1 MKSLPVVLLF
11 LLASGMI
18 SLPAQTA
25 LPDTVSRE
33 SALQP
38 GTENIDQA
46 ALEAEL
52 AKELGQGAD
61 TTAAKPQVPP
71 ALQTSQGRP
80 GGLLNPQIS
89 AIGSFVTAGT
99 EDKAVAKPINLGL
112 SEAEFSFQAYVDP
125 YSKAEFYIAFH
136 NETEDPFLGPDS
148 EAAANGEYEAELEE
162 AFLTT
167 LSLPFGLQ
175 VKAGK
180 FRSNFGRIN
189 PVHPHA
195 LDYIDYPRMYVNYLG
210 GEGLSDKGAAL
221 NWLIPNPL
229 NFYQELSLEVTS
241 GTLDGPSFQGGSKH
255 LLYLGHL
262 KNFLDLN
269 DNTTLEVGLSGVY
282 GPNNA
287 DGDKTAIGAADLTL
301 IWKPLRY
308 NRYRSFEWTSEGL
321 VSNRKTPDGD
331 VTSYA
336 LYSFMRYQ
344 IGRRWFI
351 GARFD
356 YSEFPEHNC
365 LNEKAYSAM
374 LNFYATEFQ
383 KIELQ
388 FQHGVPAEFDSFNRV
403 LLRAVFVIGA
413 HGAHK
418 Y

>member
-1 MKSLPVVLLF
+1 MKILPFLF
-11 LLASGMI
+11 LFVLIPGLI
-18 SLPAQTA
+18 SLSAQTA
-25 LPDTVSRE
+25 LPDTASRE
-33 SALQP
+33 SAPAPAAESL
-38 GTENIDQA
+38 GDA

-52 AKELGQGAD
+52 AEQLGAEAD
-61 TTAAKPQVPP
+61 TTTAKPQSSP
-71 ALQTSQGRP
+71 ALQGSQARP

-89 AIGSFVTAGT
+89 AIGSFVAAGT
-99 EDKAVAKPINLGL
+99 EKEAVVKPLNLGL

-125 YSKAEFYIAFH
+125 YSRADFYFAFGS
-136 NETEDPFLGPDS
+136 ETEDPFLGPDS
-148 EAAANGEYEAELEE
+148 EAVASGEFEAELEE
-162 AFLTT
+162 AYLTI

-175 VKAGK
+175 IKAGK

-221 NWLIPNPL
+221 NWLVPNPL
-229 NFYQELSLEVTS
+229 DFYQELSLEVTS
-241 GTLDGPSFQGGSKH
+241 GALDGPSFQGGSKH

-262 KNFLDLN
+262 KNFFDLN
-269 DNTTLEVGLSGVY
+269 DNTTLELGLSGIS

-287 DGDKTAIGAADLTL
+287 AGDKTAIGTADLTL

-308 NRYRSFEWTSEGL
+308 NRYRSFAWTTEAL
-321 VSNRKTPDGD
+321 FSNRKMPGEE
-331 VTSYA
+331 VNSYA

-351 GARFD
+351 GARYD

-365 LNEKAYSAM
+365 RNEKAYSAM